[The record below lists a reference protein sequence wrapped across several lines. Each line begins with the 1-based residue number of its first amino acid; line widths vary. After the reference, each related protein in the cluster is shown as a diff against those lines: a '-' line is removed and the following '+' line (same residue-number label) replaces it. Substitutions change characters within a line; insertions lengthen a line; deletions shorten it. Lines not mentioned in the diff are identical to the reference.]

1 MVHECAQIVVFSEVW
16 LSDVIWSGR
25 LVYLLMFYI
34 NEIMWCLVLIP
45 LVLLEKIVYNILDA
59 KYWQIFNLGP
69 LRDIF
74 FYYDISNHTIKI
86 QKMHVIIIYKK

>member
-34 NEIMWCLVLIP
+34 NEIMWCLVLIS

-74 FYYDISNHTIKI
+74 FIMIL
-86 QKMHVIIIYKK
+86 VIILNTKNACNYYI

>member
-45 LVLLEKIVYNILDA
+45 LVLLEKIVYNILDT

-74 FYYDISNHTIKI
+74 FIMIL
-86 QKMHVIIIYKK
+86 VIILNTKNACNYYI

>member
-59 KYWQIFNLGP
+59 KNI
-69 LRDIF
+69 DKSSI
-74 FYYDISNHTIKI
+74 
-86 QKMHVIIIYKK
+86 